1 MSAADKNS
9 FGLRENWYLRGRLRL
24 RHLKLVID
32 LEETHHVGE
41 TARRMATTQ
50 PAVSKMLAELE
61 ELMGGA
67 LFTRTP
73 KGTFAT
79 PYGQTMIRHARWIL
93 GDLDRLGADSTAG
106 ADAGRERVVLGSNSS
121 SAAFLVPQALLALRR
136 QSADVSL
143 VVREGSLE
151 TLMPQLQTRQI
162 DLVVARLEDFR
173 THPELSCVPL
183 RQEPMCVVA
192 SRSHPLAG
200 RKKCSWAQL
209 TQYPWIL
216 PPSGSP
222 VRKALDLL
230 ILRGGVAVDSYIE
243 SASAMTNLMLMDHS
257 DHLSILPNGIAR
269 YHEARGALAILPIQ
283 LPDIFAPLGLLR
295 HSGLRLSTG
304 MQQVIDALT
313 EVAQSSGPPSFS

>member
-1 MSAADKNS
+1 MSVTGKS
-9 FGLRENWYLRGRLRL
+9 PPGLRENWYLRGRLRL
-24 RHLKLVID
+24 RHLKLVVD

-41 TARRMATTQ
+41 TARRLATTQ

-61 ELMGGA
+61 ALMGAA

-79 PYGQTMIRHARWIL
+79 PYGQTLIRHARWIL
-93 GDLDRLGADSTAG
+93 GDLDRLGADCMAE
-106 ADAGRERVVLGSNSS
+106 ADAGRERVVLGTNSS
-121 SAAFLVPQALLALRR
+121 SAAFLVPQALLALRKR
-136 QSADVSL
+136 AAEVSL

-162 DLVVARLEDFR
+162 DLVVARLEDFSA
-173 THPELSCVPL
+173 HSELICIPL
-183 RQEPMCVVA
+183 RQEPMCVVT
-192 SRSHPLAG
+192 SCSHPLAG
-200 RKKCSWAQL
+200 RKKCTWAHL

-230 ILRGGVAVDSYIE
+230 IRREGIPVDSYIE

-257 DHLSILPNGIAR
+257 DHLSILPMGIAR
-269 YHEARGALAILPIQ
+269 YHEARGALAILPVR
-283 LPDIFAPLGLLR
+283 LADIFAPLGVLR
-295 HSGLRLSTG
+295 HSRLELSVG
-304 MQQVIDALT
+304 MQQVIDALM
-313 EVAQSSGPPSFS
+313 EVAQSSGPS